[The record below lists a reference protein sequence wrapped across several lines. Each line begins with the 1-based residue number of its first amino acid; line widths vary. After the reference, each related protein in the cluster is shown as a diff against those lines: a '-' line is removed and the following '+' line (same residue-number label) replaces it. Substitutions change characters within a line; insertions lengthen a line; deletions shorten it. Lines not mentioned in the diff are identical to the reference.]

1 MSRDEEARK
10 KYLEEYLKRPEV
22 IARRKESYKK
32 YSTSEKGKQ
41 RRKKYSKSDK
51 GKALKRKEALTE
63 NYGIDEEEYNKIL
76 EKQVGLCAICG
87 SDSPRRK
94 GSKNFAVD
102 HNHTTMEVRGLLCH
116 PCNVMIGLAKDDIEV
131 LEKAIEYLK
140 NSK

>member
-10 KYLEEYLKRPEV
+10 KYLEEYYKRPEV
-22 IARRKESYKK
+22 VARRKETYKK

-51 GKALKRKEALTE
+51 GRALKRKEALTQ

-87 SDSPRRK
+87 SDSPRRR

-116 PCNVMIGLAKDDIEV
+116 PCNVMIGLAKDNIEV
-131 LEKAIEYLK
+131 LKKAIEYLK